1 MSEYDES
8 TEWTGH
14 YGSWLQS
21 RGLKRT
27 TDRVE
32 AFHAGYLAQKD
43 EVTRLR
49 AENAE
54 LRKLVDLHINTKIV
68 AERVATNFIDRV
80 QKERDELRAQIAEH
94 EKVCA
99 GVWVPCSERLPEDW
113 WIGQVRYPD
122 YSDGMITCRELEAQ
136 YISARGFRF
145 TSGTLAVIS
154 SSVAEW
160 LDAKQPDE
168 GAQS

>member
-27 TDRVE
+27 TDHEE
-32 AFHAGYLAQKD
+32 AFHAGYMAQKD

-80 QKERDELRAQIAEH
+80 QKERDELRAQIAEYKNWFGANASVLATH
-94 EKVCA
+94 RIGGYEFA
-99 GVWVPCSERLPEDW
+99 ERMPGEE
-113 WIGQVRYPD
+113 R
-122 YSDGMITCRELEAQ
+122 
-136 YISARGFRF
+136 
-145 TSGTLAVIS
+145 
-154 SSVAEW
+154 
-160 LDAKQPDE
+160 
-168 GAQS
+168 

>member
-1 MSEYDES
+1 MSDSES
-8 TEWTGH
+8 KE
-14 YGSWLQS
+14 
-21 RGLKRT
+21 
-27 TDRVE
+27 E
-32 AFHAGYLAQKD
+32 LAM
-43 EVTRLR
+43 V
-49 AENAE
+49 E
-54 LRKLVDLHINTKIV
+54 LRVTVAYQTKKL
-68 AERVATNFIDRV
+68 
-80 QKERDELRAQIAEH
+80 DELRARIRELEAEASRHRDALAKITRQCAEFESQISAH

-136 YISARGFRF
+136 YTSARGFRF